1 MGARPL
7 ARLINE
13 RVKLPLANY
22 MMEHM
27 DPREIKIAY
36 EPAADRVSILPMNR
50 AVSVDKDA
58 AV

>member
-1 MGARPL
+1 
-7 ARLINE
+7 
-13 RVKLPLANY
+13 

-27 DPREIKIAY
+27 DTREIKIAY